1 MKQLIV
7 RKRTAGQIRKGSPLI
22 RIDDLAQEPTCN
34 QGDVVSVVDERQ
46 QFLGTAYVGKQN
58 KGYAWIFSKDKN
70 AKLTEEFFQDLF
82 RQAIDNRQSLINDE
96 ATNAFRLFNGEGDG
110 FGGVTI
116 DSYDGYL
123 VFSWYSEGIYI
134 YRELIMTACLN
145 SVDGIKGMYEK
156 VRFQSD
162 LEISNFVGGEEAP
175 EPLMVKENNVQYATY
190 LNEGL
195 MTGIFLDQRE
205 VRRLLMEQYSAGKT
219 VLNTFSYT
227 GAFSV
232 ASAMGGAVATTSV
245 DVAKRSLDK
254 TREQFSVNGLAI
266 EDQKIYVMDV
276 FEYIKYANRKE
287 LDFDVVVVDP
297 PSFARTKKRTFSV
310 AKDYPTLVE
319 ELVPL
324 VKRGGILVLSTN
336 AANVS
341 TKEFDRMIE
350 EGIQPSGRNYRILH
364 KLGLPEDFPSA
375 PNTPVSDYL
384 KVRFIQLDK

>member
-1 MKQLIV
+1 MKQLMV
-7 RKRTAGQIRKGSPLI
+7 RRRAASQIRKGSPLI
-22 RIDDLAQEPTCN
+22 RIDDLAQEPICN
-34 QGDVVSVVDERQ
+34 EGDIVSVVDERQ
-46 QFLGTAYVGKQN
+46 QFLGTAYVGTQN
-58 KGYAWIFSKDKN
+58 KGIAWIFSKDKN
-70 AKLTEEFFQDLF
+70 ATLTEEFFQDLF
-82 RQAIDNRQSLINDE
+82 HHAIDHRQSLLNDE

-134 YRELIMTACLN
+134 YRELIMTACLH
-145 SVDGIKGMYEK
+145 SVDGIKGIYEK

-162 LEISNFVGGEEAP
+162 LEISRFVGGQEAP

-195 MTGIFLDQRE
+195 MTGIFLDQRD
-205 VRRLLMEQYSAGKT
+205 VRRLLMENYSAGKT

-232 ASAMGGAVATTSV
+232 ASAMGGATHTTSV
-245 DVAKRSLDK
+245 DVAKRSLSK
-254 TREQFSVNGLAI
+254 TREQFTVNGLEA

-287 LDFDVVVVDP
+287 LDFDIVVVDP

-324 VKRGGILVLSTN
+324 VKCGGILVLSTN
-336 AANVS
+336 AANVT

-375 PNTPVSDYL
+375 PHTPVSDYL